1 MRNNLFRVLLFIIQ
15 NLVIIWLIRVCFQYE
30 PILAGILGIAFLI
43 LLIYYPY
50 NKLWVNKKE

>member
-1 MRNNLFRVLLFIIQ
+1 M
-15 NLVIIWLIRVCFQYE
+15 IWLIRVCFQYE
-30 PILAGILGIAFLI
+30 PILAGILGISYIA

>member
-1 MRNNLFRVLLFIIQ
+1 M
-15 NLVIIWLIRVCFQYE
+15 IWLIRVCFQYE
-30 PILAGILGIAFLI
+30 PILAGILGILYTV